1 MEYSKEFKQA
11 LSEFSS
17 IEKDRLIFRL
27 LKKDKLLSKKL
38 YFELIDP
45 ETTDDKRNAMEEII
59 SERITEISKY
69 VANQKYFL
77 VLIRKL
83 SAEITE
89 HVKITTDKFGDVY
102 LNLFLINKILEH
114 NEKLGRQRFDA
125 VYKLYIYLI
134 NKIIKALI
142 QIKKLDEDYWMEFD
156 ELLSDIDFQI
166 HETLYFEKLCIN
178 NSLDFNWLKSEN
190 IPDHFE
196 LIVKDI
202 RSQGFLK

>member
-11 LSEFSS
+11 LSEFSP

-45 ETTDDKRNAMEEII
+45 ETTDDKRNAMEVII
-59 SERITEISKY
+59 SERVREISKY

-178 NSLDFNWLKSEN
+178 NSFDFNWLKCEN

-196 LIVKDI
+196 LIVKNI
-202 RSQGFLK
+202 KSEGFLR

>member
-11 LSEFSS
+11 LSEFSP

-45 ETTDDKRNAMEEII
+45 ETTDDKRNAMEGII
-59 SERITEISKY
+59 SERVTEISRY

-102 LNLFLINKILEH
+102 LNLFLVNKILEH

-156 ELLSDIDFQI
+156 ELLTDIDFQI
-166 HETLYFEKLCIN
+166 HETLYLEKLCIN
-178 NSLDFNWLKSEN
+178 NSFDFNWLKCEN
-190 IPDHFE
+190 IPDHLD
-196 LIVKDI
+196 LIVKGI
-202 RSQGFLK
+202 KSEGFLR